1 MAKSGKYNKADM
13 IEVLRHLEKDLP
25 LPRKYQE
32 HALFG
37 KWQHHRECHI
47 KPDWL
52 LIYQLEPE
60 RVILVRTGSHSE
72 LFG

>member
-1 MAKSGKYNKADM
+1 MRTLIGTSQFRIDLKRMAKSGKYNKADL

-37 KWQHHRECHI
+37 KWKI
-47 KPDWL
+47 
-52 LIYQLEPE
+52 
-60 RVILVRTGSHSE
+60 TGNVTLSPI
-72 LFG
+72 GC

>member
-1 MAKSGKYNKADM
+1 MQTLIETSQFRIDLKRMAKSGKYNKADM

-37 KWQHHRECHI
+37 KWKRHRECHI
-47 KPDWL
+47 KPD
-52 LIYQLEPE
+52 
-60 RVILVRTGSHSE
+60 
-72 LFG
+72 